1 MKEQYYKFRDR
12 SALIML
18 LGPGLLA
25 VGMARAEA
33 VRGQSLSADL
43 SYAPGLMTGT
53 QKSFDYFRH
62 VVKCGR
68 DMDGKYVYGCMT
80 DSVYMERTLVEMISL
95 P

>member
-1 MKEQYYKFRDR
+1 MRITRHPILSQPCRLRDLGFRNLGNDARLCLQSIAMKEQYYKFRDR

-43 SYAPGLMTGT
+43 SYAPGLMTGE
-53 QKSFDYFRH
+53 D
-62 VVKCGR
+62 V
-68 DMDGKYVYGCMT
+68 
-80 DSVYMERTLVEMISL
+80 MIVSGM
-95 P
+95 